1 MTGEPV
7 AVGKIVKSHGVR
19 GECTVL
25 VLTEF
30 PEERFAPGAVL
41 HLAGDRT
48 LTVETSRN
56 HHGRM
61 LVRFAEIGDRNA
73 ADEARGQLLFVPESE
88 LPDLPDGS
96 YWPHQLVGCE
106 VVTVDG
112 RSLGAISEVITTPA
126 NDVWVAKDDG
136 NETMIPA
143 LSDVI
148 VSVDVGGRRVEVR
161 DVPGLTAPEE

>member
-1 MTGEPV
+1 MTDEPV

-19 GECTVL
+19 GECSVL

-41 HLAGDRT
+41 YLAGDRT
-48 LTVETSRN
+48 LIVETSRN

-61 LVRFAEIGDRNA
+61 LVSFAEIGDRNA
-73 ADEARGQLLFVPESE
+73 ADEVRGQLLFVPASE
-88 LPDLPDGS
+88 LPDLPEGS

-106 VVTVDG
+106 VVTDDG
-112 RSLGAISEVITTPA
+112 RSLGTISEIISTPA
-126 NDVWVAKDDG
+126 NDVWVAKDG
-136 NETMIPA
+136 ETETMIPA

-148 VSVDVGGRRVEVR
+148 VSVDVAGRHIEVR
-161 DVPGLTAPEE
+161 DVPGLAPTE